1 MKKFNVLFFILLVS
15 TLSLASNASAFS
27 MSFQDLRLSSWSG
40 LTSWDEAQ
48 ISSRNSIVVDFKN
61 MEDTENSQPE
71 PFQIIE
77 NVDTTEEY
85 VFLDPNE
92 ITITPEGSEP
102 VPEPASMILLG
113 LGLSAFAAFK
123 RSKNPKKG

>member
-1 MKKFNVLFFILLVS
+1 MKKFNVLFFVLLVS

-48 ISSRNSIVVDFKN
+48 IPSRNSIVVDFISMGDN
-61 MEDTENSQPE
+61 ENSRQE
-71 PFQIIE
+71 PFKIRE
-77 NVDTTEEY
+77 NVETTEEY
-85 VFLDPNE
+85 VLLDPT
-92 ITITPEGSEP
+92 TIDTTSESSSP

-123 RSKNPKKG
+123 RSKNPKNG